1 MGLPRRAL
9 TDPFAASRQARDVGL
24 ALVQAIARPELAT
37 EAEVMPP
44 PENKQR
50 KIFAYTSVN
59 AAAMNADWWELVS
72 KLQRK

>member
-1 MGLPRRAL
+1 MW
-9 TDPFAASRQARDVGL
+9 DL

-59 AAAMNADWWELVS
+59 AAAMQADWWELVS
-72 KLQRK
+72 KLQRQ